1 MIKNIPSNPSNVFPI
16 IPSRIC
22 DGDDTT
28 LQLNLLLLIEITI
41 IKINI
46 RYEKI
51 RRGNRS

>member
-1 MIKNIPSNPSNVFPI
+1 
-16 IPSRIC
+16 
-22 DGDDTT
+22 

-51 RRGNRS
+51 RRGNCS